1 MLRRYLYERGRRA
14 PGRGSTTKRARED
27 RVVDA
32 HRRYTTRP
40 SLAQEEHMA
49 ANGGGKRT
57 RVDEEEVDELRMK
70 IFDYLTSVLPSDPR
84 NTQDPDALAKATMT
98 ELGVTST
105 MAMGLKGFVFHQL
118 HAELTNFQLMK
129 SPTAELLE
137 LIVAQ
142 RKQDVGLMIP
152 EFESAVPA
160 PA

>member
-1 MLRRYLYERGRRA
+1 
-14 PGRGSTTKRARED
+14 
-27 RVVDA
+27 
-32 HRRYTTRP
+32 
-40 SLAQEEHMA
+40 MA

-57 RVDEEEVDELRMK
+57 RVDEEEIDELRMK
-70 IFDYLTSVLPSDPR
+70 VFDYLTSVLPRDPR
-84 NTQDPDALAKATMT
+84 ETQEADALAKATMT

-118 HAELTNFQLMK
+118 QAELTNFQLMK

-142 RKQDVGLMIP
+142 RKHDVGLMIP